1 MFAFLPLC
9 RERVLSRRENRT
21 KPMNDLRSVTM
32 RRWALLLGV
41 TWVSF
46 AAGLSA
52 ENIMI
57 QEDNMKE
64 LKCSL
69 PNDRFRLVGSNAPG
83 QVFVGDERVDLKLAF
98 KKGDLRG
105 RVPFILEIQEVGT
118 RTPGKVAGGM
128 SGWTDTTGKAPLFD
142 LIGFPVKHEFAV
154 DLGERD
160 EVAVEIPNLPV
171 PRRFGTYALI
181 LIRGDDRQFLGTVAR
196 VPIPRSDGTIETV
209 PILGEGGFVEK
220 PWRAK
225 VYARMGI
232 RGWRSEGSWNSHK
245 DGTPNW
251 EKYDEIFAAAKEA
264 GCKIMSTPGA
274 TPDWTWPF
282 APQQTPAAVPLDW
295 DGSPYGGRSD
305 WVCDPKYYP
314 IYEKW
319 MADFA
324 RRYWENGNGA
334 LWGVENYNEPWE
346 GGGISGWARDCLQY
360 REIQK
365 LITRAVKSVDP
376 RIKVLGASSIMN
388 TEDKLYSEGGNEMD
402 PFIDVFTDH
411 YVVPRG
417 CYGPMIARARG
428 KKSMET
434 ETWFVG
440 TEYQLPQGAAQFLAS
455 GQNSVSPWHPRVLFE
470 TVPGGNDEA
479 IIPSP
484 VVAATAAFN
493 YFVTGRPFEKMVFK
507 DHLPWVFQFGK
518 DDDPNALVVVFGQL
532 VSIGSTDARDRLW
545 HQVDSSPGGEMV
557 IDNSDGL
564 LRFYDLSGNP
574 AYVGEKTIKL
584 PMSIFPSYIT
594 CAKGPKAA
602 VERLAQAQITG
613 KRPVEI
619 LPRDFKTL
627 VTAKDAALSVGLH
640 NCLNRT
646 IKGKLTVKGPPE
658 VSLATTSQDVE
669 LAAGETKSLWFPL
682 AKATPQESNAY
693 PFEFSFTSDGG
704 NADYKEVLSCAVAP
718 MAKISVDGNL
728 DDWKDI
734 PGVTVF
740 GKDDSVDSIEVLRRP
755 WLALKE
761 SHPGL
766 VSGRLK
772 MAWDN
777 EYLYVAAQVND
788 PTDQKNA
795 RAMKGRD
802 ENKYFHT
809 KASDDR
815 EPYKSWLAK
824 NAPGRSFAE
833 VPYVYADNPE
843 NPRNPE
849 LPTIPFRR
857 DRLQLAFDVNAG
869 WHGMVDDTSRVP
881 YGFHAVPDT
890 DYEFSLYGCQGGASE
905 LWRHLAP
912 GVPRIHDWPRQPRGK
927 TTTGEV
933 TEARH
938 VVKRDGNLYI
948 YELAIPKS
956 EIADLKLEPGTD
968 FGFTFKIGN
977 GEGANAEYGKD
988 KAVTKS
994 NGLTLHPYWEP
1005 HSSCSVRWTLISPH
1019 ASPERAAD

>member
-21 KPMNDLRSVTM
+21 KPMNDLRGVTM

-142 LIGFPVKHEFAV
+142 LIGSPVKHEFAV
-154 DLGERD
+154 DLGGRD
-160 EVAVEIPNLPV
+160 EVSVEIPNLPV

-220 PWRAK
+220 PSRAK
-225 VYARMGI
+225 VYARIGI
-232 RGWRSEGSWNSHK
+232 RGWRTEGSWNSHK

-755 WLALKE
+755 WLTLKE

-777 EYLYVAAQVND
+777 DYLYVAAQVND
-788 PTDQKNA
+788 PTNQKNA

-824 NAPGRSFAE
+824 ECSWSELRRSSLRLRQQSRKSLIAGVADNSFSSRSFA
-833 VPYVYADNPE
+833 V
-843 NPRNPE
+843 
-849 LPTIPFRR
+849 
-857 DRLQLAFDVNAG
+857 
-869 WHGMVDDTSRVP
+869 
-881 YGFHAVPDT
+881 
-890 DYEFSLYGCQGGASE
+890 
-905 LWRHLAP
+905 
-912 GVPRIHDWPRQPRGK
+912 GV
-927 TTTGEV
+927 
-933 TEARH
+933 
-938 VVKRDGNLYI
+938 
-948 YELAIPKS
+948 
-956 EIADLKLEPGTD
+956 
-968 FGFTFKIGN
+968 
-977 GEGANAEYGKD
+977 
-988 KAVTKS
+988 
-994 NGLTLHPYWEP
+994 
-1005 HSSCSVRWTLISPH
+1005 
-1019 ASPERAAD
+1019 

>member
-1 MFAFLPLC
+1 MNEPRSATIA
-9 RERVLSRRENRT
+9 RR
-21 KPMNDLRSVTM
+21 
-32 RRWALLLGV
+32 ALLLG
-41 TWVSF
+41 TAGIAF
-46 AAGLSA
+46 AGIIFAD
-52 ENIMI
+52 NIMI

-69 PNDRFRLVGSNAPG
+69 PNDRFRLVGSSAPG

-98 KKGDLRG
+98 KKGDLNG
-105 RVPFILEIQEVGT
+105 KVPFSLEIQEVGT

-128 SGWTDTTGKAPLFD
+128 AGWTDTTGKAPLFD
-142 LIGFPVKHEFAV
+142 VIGSPVKHEFAV
-154 DLGERD
+154 DFGGD
-160 EVAVEIPNLPV
+160 EVPVQLQNLPV
-171 PRRFGTYALI
+171 PKRFGTYALI
-181 LIRGDDRQFLGTVAR
+181 LVRGDERRFLGTVAR
-196 VPIPRSDGTIETV
+196 VPVPRPDGTIETV
-209 PILGEGGFVEK
+209 PILGEGGFIEK
-220 PWRAK
+220 PWRAQ

-232 RGWRSEGSWNSHK
+232 RGWRTEGSWNSKK
-245 DGTPNW
+245 DGSPNW
-251 EKYDEIFAAAKEA
+251 EKYDELFAAAKEA
-264 GCKIMSTPGA
+264 GCKIMSTPGG

-282 APQQTPAAVPLDW
+282 APHQTPAVVPPDW
-295 DGSPYGGRSD
+295 DGSPYGGRGD

-314 IYEKW
+314 AYEKW
-319 MADFA
+319 MKEFA
-324 RRYWENGNGA
+324 KRYWDNGNGA

-365 LITRAVKSVDP
+365 LISRAVKSVDS

-388 TEDKLYSEGGNEMD
+388 TEDKLYSDGGDEMD
-402 PFIDVFTDH
+402 PYIDVFTDH

-417 CYGPMIARARG
+417 CYGPMIARTRG

-440 TEYQLPQGAAQFLAS
+440 TEYQLSQGVAQFLAS
-455 GQNSVSPWHPRVLFE
+455 GQNSMSPWHPRVLFE
-470 TVPGGNDEA
+470 KVPGGNDDA

-493 YFVTGRPFEKMVFK
+493 YFVTGRPFERMIFK

-518 DDDPNALVVVFGQL
+518 DEDPKALLVVFGQM
-532 VSIGSTDARDRLW
+532 VSIGSTDVRDRLW
-545 HQVDSSPGGEMV
+545 HQVDGSPGGVMT

-564 LRFYDLSGNP
+564 LQFYDLSGNP
-574 AYVGEKTIKL
+574 CYVGEKSVKL

-602 VERLAQAQITG
+602 AERLAQAQITG

-627 VTAKDAALSVGLH
+627 LSDKNAAVSVGLH

-646 IKGKLTVKGPPE
+646 IKGKLTVKSPSEITLASNAQE
-658 VSLATTSQDVE
+658 VV
-669 LAAGETKSLWFPL
+669 LAAGETKTVSLPIS
-682 AKATPQESNAY
+682 AATPQESNAY
-693 PFEFSFTSDGG
+693 PFEFSFASDAG
-704 NADYKEVLSCAVAP
+704 NADYKEVLNCAVVPKAT
-718 MAKISVDGNL
+718 MSVDGNL
-728 DDWKDI
+728 DEWKDI
-734 PGVTVF
+734 PGVTIF

-772 MAWDN
+772 MAWDDDN
-777 EYLYVAAQVND
+777 LYLCAEVND

-795 RAMKGRD
+795 LPMEGRD
-802 ENKYFHT
+802 ENKYFHS
-809 KASDDR
+809 KASDER

-833 VPYVYADNPE
+833 VPYVYTDNPE
-843 NPRNPE
+843 NPRQPD

-857 DRLQLAFDVNAG
+857 DRLQLGFDVSAG
-869 WHGMVDDTSRVP
+869 WHDMDGDADRVP

-890 DYEFSLYGCQGGASE
+890 DYEFSLYGCNGGKSE

-912 GVPRIHDWPRQPRGK
+912 GVPRLNDWPRQLRGK
-927 TTTGEV
+927 NTTGAV
-933 TEARH
+933 KEARH
-938 VVKRDGNLYI
+938 VVKRNGSLYI
-948 YELAIPKS
+948 YELAVPKS
-956 EIADLKLEPGTD
+956 AISDLKLEPGTD

-977 GEGANAEYGKD
+977 GEGANAEYGSN
-988 KAVTKS
+988 KAVTKT

-1005 HSSCSVRWTLISPH
+1005 HSNCGVRWTLVP
-1019 ASPERAAD
+1019 DGKL

>member
-1 MFAFLPLC
+1 
-9 RERVLSRRENRT
+9 
-21 KPMNDLRSVTM
+21 MNEPKSVTIA
-32 RRWALLLGV
+32 RGALLVGIACIP
-41 TWVSF
+41 F
-46 AAGLSA
+46 AGSLLA

-57 QEDNMKE
+57 HEENMKE

-69 PNDRFRLVGSNAPG
+69 PNDRFRLMGSSAPG
-83 QVFVGDERVDLKLAF
+83 QVFVGDERVDIELAF
-98 KKGDLRG
+98 KKDGLTG
-105 RVPFILEIQEVGT
+105 RVPFSLEIQGVGT
-118 RTPGKVAGGM
+118 RTPGKVASGM
-128 SGWTDTTGKAPLFD
+128 AGWTDTTGKAPLFD
-142 LIGFPVKHEFAV
+142 VIGSPVKHDFTV
-154 DLGERD
+154 DFGSRD
-160 EVAVEIPNLPV
+160 EVSVQLQDLPV
-171 PRRFGTYALI
+171 PKRFGAYALI
-181 LIRGDDRQFLGTVAR
+181 LVRGDDRRFLGTVAR
-196 VPIPRSDGTIETV
+196 VPAPRSDGTIETV
-209 PILGEGGFVEK
+209 PILGEGGFIER
-220 PWRAK
+220 PSRAK

-232 RGWRSEGSWNSHK
+232 RGWRLDGGWNSRK
-245 DGTPNW
+245 DGSATW
-251 EKYDEIFAAAKEA
+251 GKYDEHFAAAKEV
-264 GCKIMSTPGA
+264 GCKIMFMPGG

-282 APQQTPAAVPLDW
+282 APHQTPAAVAPDW

-314 IYEKW
+314 EYEKW
-319 MADFA
+319 MTEFV
-324 RRYWENGNGA
+324 RRYWDNGKGA

-365 LITRAVKSVDP
+365 LISRAVKSVDP
-376 RIKVLGASSIMN
+376 RIKVLGTSSIMN
-388 TEDKLYSEGGNEMD
+388 TEDKLYSDGGDEMD
-402 PFIDVFTDH
+402 SYLDVFTDH

-417 CYGPMIARARG
+417 CYGPMVARARG

-440 TEYQLPQGAAQFLAS
+440 TEYQIPQAAAQFLAS

-470 TVPGGNDEA
+470 KLPGGTEET

-493 YFVTGRPFEKMVFK
+493 YFVTGRPFEKIVFK

-518 DDDPNALVVVFGQL
+518 DDDPNALLVVFGQL

-545 HQVDSSPGGEMV
+545 QQVDGSAGGEMT

-574 AYVGEKTIKL
+574 TYVGEKSVNL
-584 PMSIFPSYIT
+584 PMSIFPSYIA

-602 VERLAQAQITG
+602 AERLAQAHITG

-619 LPRDFKTL
+619 LPRDFTTPI
-627 VTAKDAALSVGLH
+627 TAKDASLSVGIH
-640 NCLNRT
+640 NCLNRS
-646 IKGKLTVKGPPE
+646 IKGRLSVKSPPE
-658 VSLATTSQDVE
+658 ITLASDEQQLE
-669 LAAGETKSLWFPL
+669 LGPGETKTISFPVTT
-682 AKATPQESNAY
+682 ATAQESNAY
-693 PFEFSFTSDGG
+693 PFEFSFSSDAG
-704 NADYKEVLSCAVAP
+704 NADYKEVLNCTVVPKAA
-718 MAKISVDGNL
+718 ITVDGNL
-728 DDWKDI
+728 DEWKAI

-755 WLALKE
+755 WVALKE

-772 MAWDN
+772 MAWDD
-777 EYLYVAAQVND
+777 EHLYVCAEVND
-788 PTDQKNA
+788 PTNQKNA
-795 RAMKGRD
+795 LPMEGRD
-802 ENKYFHT
+802 ENKYFHS
-809 KASDDR
+809 KASDER

-843 NPRNPE
+843 SPRQPD

-857 DRLQLAFDVNAG
+857 DRLQLGFDVIEG
-869 WHGMVDDTSRVP
+869 WHDMDGDADRVP

-890 DYEFSLYGCQGGASE
+890 DYEFSLYGCEGGRSE

-912 GVPRIHDWPRQPRGK
+912 GVPRVHDWPRQPRGEK
-927 TTTGEV
+927 TTGV
-933 TEARH
+933 VKAARH
-938 VVKRDGNLYI
+938 VVKRDGSVYV
-948 YELAIPKS
+948 YEMAIPKS
-956 EIADLKLEPGTD
+956 ELGDLKFEPGTS
-968 FGFTFKIGN
+968 FGFVFKMGN

-994 NGLTLHPYWEP
+994 NALSLHPYWEP
-1005 HSSCSVRWTLISPH
+1005 HSSCAIRWALV
-1019 ASPERAAD
+1019 D

>member
-1 MFAFLPLC
+1 
-9 RERVLSRRENRT
+9 
-21 KPMNDLRSVTM
+21 MNEPRSVTIGL
-32 RRWALLLGV
+32 RALFLGTV
-41 TWVSF
+41 CIAF
-46 AAGLSA
+46 AATLLA
-52 ENIMI
+52 DNIMI

-64 LKCSL
+64 LKCAL

-83 QVFVGDERVDLKLAF
+83 QVFVGDERVDLKIAF
-98 KKGDLRG
+98 KKGDLSG
-105 RVPFILEIQEVGT
+105 RVPFSLEIQEVGT

-128 SGWTDTTGKAPLFD
+128 AGWTDTTGKAPLFD
-142 LIGFPVKHEFAV
+142 VIGSPVKQDFTV
-154 DLGERD
+154 DFGGSD
-160 EVAVEIPNLPV
+160 EVPVELQNLPV
-171 PRRFGTYALI
+171 PKRFGTYALI
-181 LIRGDDRQFLGTVAR
+181 LVRGDERRFLGTVAR
-196 VPIPRSDGTIETV
+196 VPAPRPDGTIETV
-209 PILGEGGFVEK
+209 PILGEGGFIEK

-245 DGTPNW
+245 DGSPNW
-251 EKYDEIFAAAKEA
+251 EKYDALFAAAKEA

-282 APQQTPAAVPLDW
+282 APHQTPAAVPADW

-305 WVCDPKYYP
+305 WVCDPKFYP
-314 IYEKW
+314 EYEKW
-319 MADFA
+319 MKEFA
-324 RRYWENGNGA
+324 KRYWDNGNGA

-365 LITRAVKSVDP
+365 LISRAVKSVDP
-376 RIKVLGASSIMN
+376 KIRVLGASSIMN
-388 TEDKLYSEGGNEMD
+388 TEDKLYSDGGNEMD
-402 PFIDVFTDH
+402 PYIDVFTDH

-417 CYGPMIARARG
+417 CYGPMIARVRG

-470 TVPGGNDEA
+470 KVPGGNDDA

-493 YFVTGRPFEKMVFK
+493 YFVTGRPFEKIVFK

-518 DDDPNALVVVFGQL
+518 DEDPKALLVVFGQM
-532 VSIGSTDARDRLW
+532 VSIGSTDVRDRLW
-545 HQVDSSPGGEMV
+545 HQVDGSPGGVMA

-564 LRFYDLSGNP
+564 LQFYDLSGNP
-574 AYVGEKTIKL
+574 CYVGEKTVKL

-602 VERLAQAQITG
+602 AERLAQAQITG

-627 VTAKDAALSVGLH
+627 LSSKDTALSVGVH

-646 IKGKLTVKGPPE
+646 IKGKLTVKSPSEITLG
-658 VSLATTSQDVE
+658 TSAQEVE
-669 LAAGETKSLWFPL
+669 LAAGETKTLSFPIT
-682 AKATPQESNAY
+682 AATPQESNAY
-693 PFEFSFTSDGG
+693 PFEFAFASDAGD
-704 NADYKEVLSCAVAP
+704 AEYKEVLNCAVAP
-718 MAKISVDGNL
+718 KAKISVDGNL
-728 DDWKDI
+728 DEWKDI
-734 PGVTVF
+734 PGVTIF

-772 MAWDN
+772 MAWDDDF
-777 EYLYVAAQVND
+777 LYVSAEVND
-788 PTDQKNA
+788 PTNQKNA
-795 RAMKGRD
+795 RPMEGRD
-802 ENKYFHT
+802 ENKYFHS
-809 KASDDR
+809 KASDER
-815 EPYKSWLAK
+815 EPYKGWLAK

-843 NPRNPE
+843 NPRQPD

-857 DRLQLAFDVNAG
+857 DRLQLGLDVTEG
-869 WHGMVDDTSRVP
+869 WHDMDGDADRVP

-890 DYEFSLYGCQGGASE
+890 DYEFSLYGCEGGKSE

-912 GVPRIHDWPRQPRGK
+912 GVARINDWPRQPRGK
-927 TTTGEV
+927 NTTGAV
-933 TEARH
+933 KEARH
-938 VVKRDGNLYI
+938 AVKRNGSLYV

-956 EIADLKLEPGTD
+956 AISDLKLEPGTD

-977 GEGANAEYGKD
+977 GEGANAEYGRD
-988 KAVTKS
+988 KAVTKT
-994 NGLTLHPYWEP
+994 NGLTLHPYWEA
-1005 HSSCSVRWTLISPH
+1005 HSNCAVRWTLI
-1019 ASPERAAD
+1019 PEGKL

>member
-1 MFAFLPLC
+1 MSMNEPRSATIG
-9 RERVLSRRENRT
+9 RR
-21 KPMNDLRSVTM
+21 
-32 RRWALLLGV
+32 ALLLGTV
-41 TWVSF
+41 CITF
-46 AAGLSA
+46 AATLLA
-52 ENIMI
+52 DNIMI

-83 QVFVGDERVDLKLAF
+83 QVFVGDERVDLKMAF
-98 KKGDLRG
+98 KKGDLSG
-105 RVPFILEIQEVGT
+105 RVPFSLEIQEVGT

-128 SGWTDTTGKAPLFD
+128 AGWTDTTGKAPLFD
-142 LIGFPVKHEFAV
+142 VIGSPVRQDFTV
-154 DLGERD
+154 DFGGRD
-160 EVAVEIPNLPV
+160 EVPVELQNLPV
-171 PRRFGTYALI
+171 PKRFGTYALI
-181 LIRGDDRQFLGTVAR
+181 LVRGDERRFLGTVAR
-196 VPIPRSDGTIETV
+196 VPAPRPDGTIETV
-209 PILGEGGFVEK
+209 PILGEGGFIEK

-245 DGTPNW
+245 DGSPNW
-251 EKYDEIFAAAKEA
+251 EKYDALFAAAREA

-282 APQQTPAAVPLDW
+282 APHQTPAAVPGDW
-295 DGSPYGGRSD
+295 DGSPYGGRGD

-314 IYEKW
+314 EYEKW
-319 MADFA
+319 MKEFA
-324 RRYWENGNGA
+324 KRYWDNGNGA

-365 LITRAVKSVDP
+365 LISRAVKSVDP
-376 RIKVLGASSIMN
+376 KIRVLGASSIMN
-388 TEDKLYSEGGNEMD
+388 TEDKLYSDGGNEMD
-402 PFIDVFTDH
+402 PYIDVFTDH

-470 TVPGGNDEA
+470 KVPGGDDDA

-493 YFVTGRPFEKMVFK
+493 FFVTGRPFEKIVFK

-518 DDDPNALVVVFGQL
+518 DEDPKALLVVFGQM
-532 VSIGSTDARDRLW
+532 VSIGSTDVRDRLW
-545 HQVDSSPGGEMV
+545 HQVDGSPGGVMT

-564 LRFYDLSGNP
+564 LQFYDLSGNP
-574 AYVGEKTIKL
+574 CYVGEKTVKL

-602 VERLAQAQITG
+602 AERLAQAQITG

-627 VTAKDAALSVGLH
+627 LSNKDTALSVGVH

-646 IKGKLTVKGPPE
+646 IKGKLTVKSPSEITLG
-658 VSLATTSQDVE
+658 TSAQEVE
-669 LAAGETKSLWFPL
+669 LAAGETKTLSFPIS
-682 AKATPQESNAY
+682 AATPQESNAY
-693 PFEFSFTSDGG
+693 PFEFSFASDAGD
-704 NADYKEVLSCAVAP
+704 AQYKEVLNCAVAP
-718 MAKISVDGNL
+718 KAKINVDGNL
-728 DDWKDI
+728 DEWKDI
-734 PGVTVF
+734 PGVTIF

-772 MAWDN
+772 MAWDDD
-777 EYLYVAAQVND
+777 YLYLSAEVND
-788 PTDQKNA
+788 PTNQKNA
-795 RAMKGRD
+795 RPMEGRD
-802 ENKYFHT
+802 ENKYFHS
-809 KASDDR
+809 KASDER
-815 EPYKSWLAK
+815 EPYKGWLAK

-843 NPRNPE
+843 NPRQPD

-857 DRLQLAFDVNAG
+857 DRLQLGFDVTEG
-869 WHGMVDDTSRVP
+869 WHDMDGDADRVP

-890 DYEFSLYGCQGGASE
+890 DYEFSLYGCEGGKSE

-912 GVPRIHDWPRQPRGK
+912 GVARINDWPRQPRGK
-927 TTTGEV
+927 NTTGAV
-933 TEARH
+933 KEARH
-938 VVKRDGNLYI
+938 AVKRNGSLYV

-956 EIADLKLEPGTD
+956 AISDLKLEPGTD

-977 GEGANAEYGKD
+977 GEGANAEYGRD
-988 KAVTKS
+988 KAVTKT

-1005 HSSCSVRWTLISPH
+1005 HSNCGVRWTLI
-1019 ASPERAAD
+1019 PEGKL

>member
-1 MFAFLPLC
+1 
-9 RERVLSRRENRT
+9 
-21 KPMNDLRSVTM
+21 MNDLRSVTM

-142 LIGFPVKHEFAV
+142 LIGSPVKHEFAV
-154 DLGERD
+154 DLGGRD
-160 EVAVEIPNLPV
+160 EVPVEIPNLPV

-220 PWRAK
+220 PSRAK
-225 VYARMGI
+225 VYARIGI
-232 RGWRSEGSWNSHK
+232 RGWRTEGSWNSHK

-646 IKGKLTVKGPPE
+646 IKGKLTVKAPPE

-843 NPRNPE
+843 NPRNPGVADNS
-849 LPTIPFRR
+849 LS
-857 DRLQLAFDVNAG
+857 
-869 WHGMVDDTSRVP
+869 SRS
-881 YGFHAVPDT
+881 FAV
-890 DYEFSLYGCQGGASE
+890 
-905 LWRHLAP
+905 
-912 GVPRIHDWPRQPRGK
+912 GV
-927 TTTGEV
+927 
-933 TEARH
+933 
-938 VVKRDGNLYI
+938 
-948 YELAIPKS
+948 
-956 EIADLKLEPGTD
+956 
-968 FGFTFKIGN
+968 
-977 GEGANAEYGKD
+977 
-988 KAVTKS
+988 
-994 NGLTLHPYWEP
+994 
-1005 HSSCSVRWTLISPH
+1005 
-1019 ASPERAAD
+1019 

>member
-1 MFAFLPLC
+1 
-9 RERVLSRRENRT
+9 
-21 KPMNDLRSVTM
+21 M

-142 LIGFPVKHEFAV
+142 LIGSPVKHEFAV
-154 DLGERD
+154 DLGGHD
-160 EVAVEIPNLPV
+160 EVPVEISNLPV

-220 PWRAK
+220 PSRAK
-225 VYARMGI
+225 VYARIGI
-232 RGWRSEGSWNSHK
+232 RGWRTEGSWNSHK
-245 DGTPNW
+245 DGAPNW

-602 VERLAQAQITG
+602 AERLAQAQITG

-857 DRLQLAFDVNAG
+857 DRLQLAFDVVEG
-869 WHGMVDDTSRVP
+869 WHGMDADTDRVP

-948 YELAIPKS
+948 YELAIPKT

>member
-142 LIGFPVKHEFAV
+142 LIGSPVKHEFAV
-154 DLGERD
+154 DLGGRD
-160 EVAVEIPNLPV
+160 EVPVEISNLPV

-220 PWRAK
+220 PSRAK
-225 VYARMGI
+225 VYARIGI
-232 RGWRSEGSWNSHK
+232 RGWRTEGSWNSHK

-602 VERLAQAQITG
+602 AERLAQAQITG

-857 DRLQLAFDVNAG
+857 DRLQLAFDVIEG
-869 WHGMVDDTSRVP
+869 WHGMDDDTERVP

-956 EIADLKLEPGTD
+956 EIRGSQA
-968 FGFTFKIGN
+968 
-977 GEGANAEYGKD
+977 
-988 KAVTKS
+988 
-994 NGLTLHPYWEP
+994 
-1005 HSSCSVRWTLISPH
+1005 
-1019 ASPERAAD
+1019 